1 MIFFLFKKEC
11 PLKTL
16 NLRHVCNCEHLG
28 ALRGAARGRAD
39 GGQRWGGGFFFFG
52 LFWMMLKSLTQHYGN
67 KVLTWIHKSKKFAVK
82 GRCLSRAWCLMRWA
96 VPARRGT
103 NTQLC
108 CCKCKGWAQQCR
120 RTPGSWISCLCG
132 FVMTPI
138 TALKLFL
145 HVIYSRDVQ
154 FIFVLLAFFFMWKKK
169 CIKIYK
175 WSTIVFLATP
185 QDSICSI
192 QV

>member
-1 MIFFLFKKEC
+1 MSSKNIEFETCLWLWA
-11 PLKTL
+11 PWGSPWSSPWQS
-16 NLRHVCNCEHLG
+16 RLG
-28 ALRGAARGRAD
+28 GRGGVVF
-39 GGQRWGGGFFFFG
+39 WFFFFC

-82 GRCLSRAWCLMRWA
+82 GRCPSRAWCLMRWA
-96 VPARRGT
+96 VPARCGT

-108 CCKCKGWAQQCR
+108 RCKCKGWAQQCR

>member
-1 MIFFLFKKEC
+1 MSSK
-11 PLKTL
+11 KTL
-16 NLRHVCNCEHLG
+16 NLRHVCDYEHLG
-28 ALRGAARGRAD
+28 ALRGTAHGKRRLGGR
-39 GGQRWGGGFFFFG
+39 GGGWGVFC
-52 LFWMMLKSLTQHYGN
+52 LFWMMLKSLTQHHGN
-67 KVLTWIHKSKKFAVK
+67 KVLTWIHKSKKFTVK
-82 GRCLSRAWCLMRWA
+82 GRRPSRAWCLMWGA
-96 VPARRGT
+96 VPARSGT
-103 NTQLC
+103 NAQLRR
-108 CCKCKGWAQQCR
+108 CKCKGWAQRCR

-154 FIFVLLAFFFMWKKK
+154 FIFVLLTFFMWKKK

-185 QDSICSI
+185 QDSICLI